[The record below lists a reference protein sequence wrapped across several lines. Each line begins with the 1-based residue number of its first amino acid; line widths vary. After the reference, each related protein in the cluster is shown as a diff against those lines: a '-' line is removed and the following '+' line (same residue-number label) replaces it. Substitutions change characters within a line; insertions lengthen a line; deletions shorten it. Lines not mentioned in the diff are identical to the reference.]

1 MDAAPQLV
9 TLYPNR
15 NHTVYFQNHKKP
27 TLTVDKVDS
36 IISSPIKRAKFEVW
50 YGSNNMT
57 TGELNSLGT
66 FFSDENGQFFV
77 DLLRDGWYNVTEL
90 EPAAGYTI
98 KQPAPPQEFFIKGG
112 ERKVITFENV
122 RKTR

>member
-98 KQPAPPQEFFIKGG
+98 KQPAPPGILYQGRRE
-112 ERKVITFENV
+112 
-122 RKTR
+122 